1 MDEQVKLQT
10 SKIKI
15 RELDAEEEN
24 HKIEDSELGYELD
37 SLSRF
42 VDQKSTE
49 ELAYFK

>member
-10 SKIKI
+10 AKINIK
-15 RELDAEEEN
+15 ELDAEEEKL
-24 HKIEDSELGYELD
+24 KIEDSELGYALD